1 MNRIETLTPRF
12 ADKLGHVGA
21 NIEGSKTLAVTALAN
36 RLKAEGRDIVSLTA
50 GEPDF
55 RTPELVA
62 EAGIEAIRSGAT
74 RYTAAAGEP
83 KLRKAVA
90 DLYSKRWGVKL
101 DTCNV
106 CASSGAKPI
115 IYYLMSIFL
124 DPGDKVIFPVPFWV
138 SYEAMVK
145 MRGGVPVP
153 VVTRMENHLKLTA
166 DELDAAADGAKVL
179 LLNNPTNPTGA
190 VYSKS
195 ELEGIAEVARDRD
208 LIVIADE
215 IYEDLVYGELKHQSL
230 YTVAPW
236 MPERT
241 VVVTGVSKS
250 FAMTGWRLGYAIG
263 DESVI
268 APLAKYQSQALSS
281 PSQISQRAALKAVS
295 EGWDSVATMRTEFA
309 KRREYVVEKMRK
321 LGLPFTEPEGAFY
334 LFFDS
339 SPILEKR
346 AWKDGQEFCA
356 HLLEDEGLA
365 LVPGDAFGMN
375 NWVRM
380 SFAASDA
387 DLEDGFTRLERFIG

>member
-1 MNRIETLTPRF
+1 MNRTETLKPRF

-83 KLRKAVA
+83 KLRDAVA
-90 DLYSKRWGVKL
+90 ELYSERWGVQLKA
-101 DTCNV
+101 CNV

-115 IYYLMSIFL
+115 IYYLMSILL
-124 DPGDKVIFPVPFWV
+124 DPGDKVLFPVPFWV

-153 VVTRMENHLKLTA
+153 VKTRHENRLKLTA
-166 DELDAAADGAKVL
+166 EELDAAAEGAKIL

-195 ELEGIAEVARDRD
+195 ELEAIAEVVRDRD

-215 IYEDLVYGELKHQSL
+215 IYEDLVYGEQKHQSL
-230 YTVAPW
+230 YTIAPW

-268 APLAKYQSQALSS
+268 APLAKYQRQALSS
-281 PSQISQRAALKAVS
+281 PCQISQRAAIKAVS
-295 EGWDSVATMRTEFA
+295 EGWDSVNTMRAEFA
-309 KRREYVVEKMRK
+309 KRREYVVEKMSK
-321 LGLPFTEPEGAFY
+321 LGMPFVEPEGAFY

-339 SPILEKR
+339 SSVLEKR
-346 AWKDGQEFCA
+346 GWKDGQEFCA

-380 SFAASDA
+380 SFAASDS
-387 DLEDGFTRLERFIG
+387 DLEDGFTRLERFLR

>member
-1 MNRIETLTPRF
+1 MNRIETLSPRF
-12 ADKLGHVGA
+12 TDKLGIVGA
-21 NIEGSKTLAVTALAN
+21 AVEGSKTLAVTALAN

-55 RTPELVA
+55 RTPEIVA

-83 KLRKAVA
+83 ALRTAVA
-90 DLYSKRWGVKL
+90 EVYSKRWGVPL
-101 DTCNV
+101 GAANV

-124 DPGDKVIFPVPFWV
+124 NPGEKVIFPVPFWV

-145 MRGGVPVP
+145 MRSGVPVP
-153 VVTRMENHLKLTA
+153 VETRMENNLKITA
-166 DELDAAADGAKVL
+166 EELDVVAGDAKIL

-190 VYSKS
+190 VYTKS
-195 ELEGIAEVARDRD
+195 ELFAIAEVARDRD

-215 IYEDLVYGELKHQSL
+215 IYEDLVYGDRKHQSL

-250 FAMTGWRLGYAIG
+250 FAMTGWRMGYAIG
-263 DESVI
+263 DETVI

-281 PSQISQRAALKAVS
+281 PSQISQRAATKAVTS
-295 EGWDSVATMRTEFA
+295 AWDTVDEMRDEFA
-309 KRREYVVEKMRK
+309 KRRTIVMEKMRG
-321 LGLPFTEPEGAFY
+321 LGLPFAEPDGAFY
-334 LFFDS
+334 LFFDTS
-339 SPILEKR
+339 EVLERKGW
-346 AWKDGQEFCA
+346 ASGQEFCA
-356 HLLEDEGLA
+356 RLLEDVGLA
-365 LVPGDAFGMN
+365 LVPGDAFGMD

-380 SFAASDA
+380 SFAASEA
-387 DLEDGFTRLERFIG
+387 ELEDGFARLERFLA